1 MDFPL
6 SQESSNGLMA
16 PPVSS
21 GPTTPELSHAPL
33 PSGASKIPS
42 SMTPPPSTQVPSS
55 SSRARTHTP
64 TPAASHISTPPPT
77 VDPASQS
84 QSGRTIGD
92 AAGLET
98 ASPEQLK
105 AKIAELQATCRE
117 AKMSAAHHKLQYQM
131 LAQESAAALERLA
144 VEARMAQSENEVLYH
159 AEQTRSAATPVL
171 SSMQAGV
178 VPIQKE
184 MYNHMCREIQLL
196 GEANHGLDAE
206 CRRQNR
212 VIEHQETEIASLGD
226 KVTLMRE
233 RIRESREHMHKLR
246 RANVPN
252 QMDATPRSAYNTPHR
267 GTVRTHQQPQRFEAL
282 LQASEMASQESARAG
297 PSGRKGHSRNI
308 HSMSS
313 LPSTPQRMPPPS
325 YHTPHG
331 RQAPARMP
339 ATAPMPRTSG
349 VLRTPDVYHQHS
361 LPVPHSEGPQSDGTV
376 SASENE
382 DDSEAETDI
391 IEPEDDVGE
400 SFASR
405 AATQMLRT
413 GQQQAKRDS
422 FKGSGMLQSNVERPM
437 KQTKLFGAVRKANVD
452 RDDERP
458 AKRSRTVETQEPEP
472 VGLGIAGVRH

>member
-1 MDFPL
+1 M
-6 SQESSNGLMA
+6 S
-16 PPVSS
+16 
-21 GPTTPELSHAPL
+21 
-33 PSGASKIPS
+33 
-42 SMTPPPSTQVPSS
+42 
-55 SSRARTHTP
+55 
-64 TPAASHISTPPPT
+64 
-77 VDPASQS
+77 
-84 QSGRTIGD
+84 
-92 AAGLET
+92 GLENAT
-98 ASPEQLK
+98 SDQLK
-105 AKIAELQATCRE
+105 ANIAELQAACHE
-117 AKMSAAHHKLQYQM
+117 AKMSAAHHKLQYRM
-131 LAQESAAALERLA
+131 LAQESAAAIERLA

-159 AEQTRSAATPVL
+159 AEQSRVAAAPAL
-171 SSMQAGV
+171 SPAQAGV

-184 MYNHMCREIQLL
+184 LYHRMCREIQLL

-212 VIEHQETEIASLGD
+212 IIEHQETEIASLGD

-246 RANVPN
+246 RANPPGHL
-252 QMDATPRSAYNTPHR
+252 DATPRSVYGTPHR
-267 GTVRTHQQPQRFEAL
+267 GQMRSHPQPQRFEAL

-297 PSGRKGHSRNI
+297 PSSRKGHQRNT

-313 LPSTPQRMPPPS
+313 LPATPQRMPPPS
-325 YHTPHG
+325 YQTPQG

-339 ATAPMPRTSG
+339 ATAPMPRTTN
-349 VLRTPDVYHQHS
+349 VLRTPDVYSQQS
-361 LPVPHSEGPQSDGTV
+361 LPVPHTEGPQSDGTV
-376 SASENE
+376 SASEHE

-422 FKGSGMLQSNVERPM
+422 FKGSGMLPPTSERPL
-437 KQTKLFGAVRKANVD
+437 KQTKLFGSIRKANID
-452 RDDERP
+452 RDEEPP
-458 AKRSRTVETQEPEP
+458 AKRPRTGETKEPAP

>member
-6 SQESSNGLMA
+6 SQESMGSLMA
-16 PPVSS
+16 PPGHS
-21 GPTTPELSHAPL
+21 GPTTPELAPL
-33 PSGASKIPS
+33 PVSKPTS
-42 SMTPPPSTQVPSS
+42 SMTPPPSTQMPSS
-55 SSRARTHTP
+55 SSRAKTRTP

-77 VDPASQS
+77 IDLQS
-84 QSGRTIGD
+84 QSSRIAGD
-92 AAGLET
+92 LSGLET
-98 ASPEQLK
+98 ASSEQLK
-105 AKIAELQATCRE
+105 AKVSELQAACHE

-159 AEQTRSAATPVL
+159 AEQTRAAATPVL
-171 SSMQAGV
+171 SSVQVGV

-184 MYNHMCREIQLL
+184 LYNRMCREIQLL

-212 VIEHQETEIASLGD
+212 IIEHQETEIASLGD

-246 RANVPN
+246 RANAPA
-252 QMDATPRSAYNTPHR
+252 QLDATPRSVYNTPHR
-267 GTVRTHQQPQRFEAL
+267 AQTRPHQQPQRFEAL
-282 LQASEMASQESARAG
+282 LQASEMASQESARGG
-297 PSGRKGHSRNI
+297 PSGKKGHQRNI

-325 YHTPHG
+325 YHTPQG

-339 ATAPMPRTSG
+339 ATAPNPRITN
-349 VLRTPDVYHQHS
+349 VMRTPDVYSQNS
-361 LPVPHSEGPQSDGTV
+361 LPVPHAEGPQSDGTV
-376 SASENE
+376 SASDNE

-391 IEPEDDVGE
+391 LEPEDDVRE

-413 GQQQAKRDS
+413 NQQEAKRDS
-422 FKGSGMLQSNVERPM
+422 FKGSGMLPPNTERQL
-437 KQTKLFGAVRKANVD
+437 KQTKLFGTVRKANVD
-452 RDDERP
+452 RDDEPP
-458 AKRSRTVETQEPEP
+458 AKRSRTVETHEPAP